1 ALISYVAITHQQ
13 HSREALAA
21 LLWPEYDHVRAFANL
36 RRTVWALNKALSGD
50 YLHVDRDTIGL
61 NASADLWLDVDR
73 FTELL
78 QSYQMHGHPETEVC
92 ATCLEMLTEAVELYR
107 GDFLQ
112 GFTLNDSPGFDDW
125 QFFQ

>member
-1 ALISYVAITHQQ
+1 MTLFLLGQPRIARDGVAVTVDTRKAIALISYVAITHQQ

-61 NASADLWLDVDR
+61 NAAADLWLDVDR

-78 QSYQMHGHPETEVC
+78 QSYQMHGHPE
-92 ATCLEMLTEAVELYR
+92 
-107 GDFLQ
+107 
-112 GFTLNDSPGFDDW
+112 
-125 QFFQ
+125 